1 MPPGCYINVNNPE
14 KGHIGGVCTCEE
26 VPELSHE
33 LEALHTAVI
42 RAVRERIDNGSEDED
57 GNWKPV
63 SNDDLRVA
71 LQLLKQNS
79 VTANLAE
86 VDAAALKSRMAGKL
100 NFAAL
105 KDKVVPLPVTAV
117 DSPPAS

>member
-1 MPPGCYINVNNPE
+1 M
-14 KGHIGGVCTCEE
+14 
-26 VPELSHE
+26 
-33 LEALHTAVI
+33 I
-42 RAVRERIDNGSEDED
+42 RAVRERIDSGSEDEN
-57 GNWKPV
+57 GNWKPA

-105 KDKVVPLPVTAV
+105 KDKVVPLPVTGA
-117 DSPPAS
+117 DSPPAA